1 MNDNNKGLF
10 DNTGQMIREDSMQE
24 LTFGE
29 DTKDMLRQ
37 VDIE

>member
-1 MNDNNKGLF
+1 MVH
-10 DNTGQMIREDSMQE
+10 EDSMQE

-37 VDIE
+37 VDIETKNQ